1 MNIDKPVAILLQG
14 PSVSELEDKIHLF
27 KDKDWIWAS
36 LNRFQMMEEY
46 ILSKIG
52 KEFDI
57 VYSSNDGRFDQELES
72 IRNFISKEGNLF
84 ITSKDKV
91 DQHSGIF
98 DGCSA
103 YIDSMGEEF
112 ITEISDSTRSPNSLT
127 CLLFSL
133 GRLGA
138 KDIYLFGCDG
148 VSREGKFYY
157 HQERYP
163 ESKNL
168 APPQSPNEVQHSLV
182 YDTLHMN
189 LYFWSNWDSVMP
201 YRPRIINV
209 NPESTVNCFEKC
221 SYEEVVDVVSS
232 VTI

>member
-36 LNRFQMMEEY
+36 LNRFQMMDDY
-46 ILSKIG
+46 ILPKIG
-52 KEFDI
+52 EELDI
-57 VYSSNDGRFDQELES
+57 VYSSNNGRFDQEL
-72 IRNFISKEGNLF
+72 RNIKKFISKEGKLF
-84 ITSKDKV
+84 ITSKDRF

-103 YIDSMGEEF
+103 FIDSMGEDF
-112 ITEISDSTRSPNSLT
+112 ITERSDWSFSTRSPNSLT

-148 VSREGKFYY
+148 ISREGKLFY

-163 ESKNL
+163 MINS
-168 APPQSPNEVQHSLV
+168 QTSLLE
-182 YDTLHMN
+182 DTLHMN
-189 LYFWSNWDSVMP
+189 LSFWSNWDSVMP

-209 NPESTVNCFEKC
+209 NPESSVTCFEKC
-221 SYEEVVDVVSS
+221 SYEEVVDVVQTS
-232 VTI
+232 TL